1 MVGKK
6 SGLIG
11 TYKYA
16 AKKSRSLVFK
26 SYVFISSVV
35 GIFVVFLITLA
46 GVTWTANPAG
56 TGPFREQIL
65 LGAILLVIVIPLV
78 APVFIVSR
86 RQQKDRSTVRN
97 EGFMAGAGYGY
108 IVSLFIG
115 LGIID
120 PNDHKLNWPLESVGW
135 WIDSLPGSYGV
146 GVIVLS
152 IGMIVVIERKTRKLN

>member
-1 MVGKK
+1 MVEKK

-11 TYKYA
+11 TYKYS

-26 SYVFISSVV
+26 SYVVISSMV
-35 GIFVVFLITLA
+35 GIFVIFLITLA
-46 GVTWTANPAG
+46 GITWTANPVG

-65 LGAILLVIVIPLV
+65 LGAILLGIMIPLV

-97 EGFMAGAGYGY
+97 EDFIGGSGYGY

-120 PNDHKLNWPLESVGW
+120 PNDHKLNWPLESVGL

-146 GVIVLS
+146 VVVVLS
-152 IGMIVVIERKTRKLN
+152 IGMIVAIERKTRKLN

>member
-1 MVGKK
+1 M
-6 SGLIG
+6 
-11 TYKYA
+11 
-16 AKKSRSLVFK
+16 
-26 SYVFISSVV
+26 
-35 GIFVVFLITLA
+35 
-46 GVTWTANPAG
+46 G

-65 LGAILLVIVIPLV
+65 LGAILLGIMIPLV

-97 EGFMAGAGYGY
+97 EDFIGGSGYGY

-120 PNDHKLNWPLESVGW
+120 PNDHKLNWPLESVGL

-146 GVIVLS
+146 VVVVLS
-152 IGMIVVIERKTRKLN
+152 IGMIVAIERKTRKLN